1 MLVSKNAFLD
11 TRNQNLSMLLSK
23 DLLSALRCD
32 ILKGK
37 YARGF
42 KLTEQRLCSDYK
54 VSRTPV
60 REAIYKLEAEG
71 LIETVPNKGAFVIG
85 VSGQDIRD
93 MFALRKLNE
102 VQAVKWAIERITD
115 DELDTL
121 EETFEFMK
129 FYTQKNDVEKMF
141 NINMNFHQ
149 IIYIA
154 SHNTILR
161 NILSSY
167 QLYLKFTNQEFSG
180 SDSRLAALLSE
191 HQEIFN
197 AFKTKDIDAGADA
210 MSKHLDNS
218 LKRYYNIQG

>member
-23 DLLSALRCD
+23 DLLSTLRCD
-32 ILKGK
+32 IVKGK
-37 YARGF
+37 YPRGQ
-42 KLTEQRLCSDYK
+42 KLTEQRVCSDYN

-60 REAIYKLEAEG
+60 REAFYKLEAEG

-93 MFALRKLNE
+93 LFELRKLYE
-102 VQAVKWAIERITD
+102 VQAVKWAIERISE
-115 DELDTL
+115 DELDAL
-121 EETFEFMK
+121 SETFEFME
-129 FYTQKNDVEKMF
+129 FYTSNNDIEKMI

-154 SHNTILR
+154 AHNTILR

-167 QLYLKFTNQEFSG
+167 QLYLQHTNQDLITSNYYL
-180 SDSRLAALLSE
+180 SLLLFE
-191 HQEIFN
+191 HRMIYD
-197 AFKTKDIDAGADA
+197 AFIAKDAEAGAVA
-210 MSKHLDNS
+210 ASKHLDNS
-218 LKRYYNIQG
+218 FKRYYNIQG

>member
-23 DLLSALRCD
+23 DILSTLRCD
-32 ILKGK
+32 IIKGK
-37 YARGF
+37 YRRGQ
-42 KLTEQRLCSDYK
+42 KLTEQRVCSDYN

-60 REAIYKLEAEG
+60 REAFYKLEAEG

-93 MFALRKLNE
+93 LFELRKLYE

-115 DELDTL
+115 AELDTL
-121 EETFEFMK
+121 SETFEFME
-129 FYTQKNDVEKMF
+129 FYTSYNDIEKMA

-154 SHNTILR
+154 SHNTMLR

-167 QLYLKFTNQEFSG
+167 QLYLQHTNQDLITSNYYL
-180 SDSRLAALLSE
+180 SLLLFE
-191 HQEIFN
+191 HREIYD
-197 AFKTKDIDAGADA
+197 AFIEKDVAAGAA
-210 MSKHLDNS
+210 AAIKHLDNS
-218 LKRYYNIQG
+218 FKRYYNIQG

>member
-1 MLVSKNAFLD
+1 
-11 TRNQNLSMLLSK
+11 
-23 DLLSALRCD
+23 
-32 ILKGK
+32 
-37 YARGF
+37 
-42 KLTEQRLCSDYK
+42 
-54 VSRTPV
+54 
-60 REAIYKLEAEG
+60 
-71 LIETVPNKGAFVIG
+71 
-85 VSGQDIRD
+85 